1 MRDSG
6 SKPEGTFESASAEG
20 IRLRDD
26 SRGKGGLCWVRGT
39 GATAELLAAAGWK
52 RLPEGAMPGES
63 DVVIHASATRGAG
76 GLSEPK
82 PRGNARRNG
91 GASAGPL
98 RRPAHEGAGVGGR
111 PAVSERR
118 SAQLAGGHAGAW
130 HWNEGAVAIEALP
143 LKELDRRLT
152 REGFRSALAKV
163 SPGGAGWRKGLAGQ
177 GAVRGAGRQYA
188 VTVFGMEAPVVRP
201 DPGEH
206 VAARELTRRLGR
218 SSARALYTLGLEM
231 GTVTWEVDGSGRKGV
246 IIGLTP
252 AIGELDAAGERSFA
266 EAASAFAARWREDA
280 EGEAPTALI
289 GADPEFVMLA
299 ASGRVVPASRYFASN
314 ERAGCDSVVVRGVQR
329 WPLAE
334 LRPRP
339 AAEPGVVAGRI
350 RRLLQDAAART
361 AGAGLRWRAGAMPVP
376 GLPLGGHLHFSGV
389 ALTGERL
396 RALDNAVALPLRLLE
411 PGGAGRRRPRY
422 GALGDFRPKAHGGF
436 EYRTPP
442 SWLVSPRL
450 ALGVLALAKLAAD
463 NARALS
469 SCRPLDDDALRD
481 AFYGGELAPLRKAAA
496 SVQAALESLPDY
508 AKYREAVEPLFVAAA
523 EGRVWDENADIR
535 RKWRIPE

>member
-1 MRDSG
+1 MGESG
-6 SKPEGTFESASAEG
+6 PKPEGEIKRAAAGG
-20 IRLRDD
+20 IRLGDD
-26 SRGKGGLCWVRGT
+26 ESGGKEGMCWIWGT
-39 GATAELLAAAGWK
+39 GATAELLANAGWR
-52 RLPEGAMPGES
+52 RLPQGREPGRS
-63 DVVIHASATRGAG
+63 DVVIHASALT
-76 GLSEPK
+76 SD
-82 PRGNARRNG
+82 
-91 GASAGPL
+91 
-98 RRPAHEGAGVGGR
+98 GGR
-111 PAVSERR
+111 LRAGALPAVGEGR

-130 HWNEGAVAIEALP
+130 HWNGRAAAVEALP
-143 LKELDRRLT
+143 LTELDRRLT
-152 REGFRSALAKV
+152 REGFRSTLAK
-163 SPGGAGWRKGLAGQ
+163 GRLEGAGRRKGLAGQ
-177 GAVRGAGRQYA
+177 GTVRGTGRQYA
-188 VTVFGMEAPVVRP
+188 VSVFGLDAPVVRP

-218 SSARALYTLGLEM
+218 SSARALYALGLEL

-252 AIGELDAAGERSFA
+252 AIGELDEAGRRSFA

-280 EGEAPTALI
+280 EGNVPAALI

-299 ASGRVVPASRYFASN
+299 ATGRVVPASRYFAPD
-314 ERAGCDSVVVRGVQR
+314 ERAGCDSVVLHGVQR

-339 AAEPGVVAGRI
+339 AAEPGVLAGRI
-350 RRLLQDAAART
+350 RRLLQDAAVRT

-411 PGGAGRRRPRY
+411 PEGAARRRPRY
-422 GALGDFRPKAHGGF
+422 GALGDFRPKPHGGF

-450 ALGVLALAKLAAD
+450 ALGVLSLAKLAAD

-469 SCRPLDDDALRD
+469 SCRPLDDDRMRD
-481 AFYGGELAPLRKAAA
+481 AFYGGKLAPLRKAAA
-496 SVQAALESLPDY
+496 SVRAALETLPDY
-508 AKYREAVEPLFVAAA
+508 AKYRHAVEPLFEAAA